1 MTPHLPSAAAPR
13 EPGSCVFLCWKDAPG
28 GVPQPVLG
36 NESFTGHLM
45 MPSSPEAGAAT
56 DGPREPAGRS
66 DEVVLSGP
74 AQPLLPSTSR
84 LRRLQMPLA
93 SQRTHVEAR
102 V

>member
-84 LRRLQMPLA
+84 LRRLPMPLA
-93 SQRTHVEAR
+93 SQRMHVEAR